1 VRSLTSKL
9 RKTVVTLLLVLLVF
23 AFAAATGS
31 VPASAGE
38 YCDRAAAAGY
48 HHAGLNLWC
57 LYELIQEWWAGNF

>member
-1 VRSLTSKL
+1 VKNLTSKL
-9 RKTVVTLLLVLLVF
+9 RRAVVTVVLVLLVF

-48 HHAGLNLWC
+48 HHPGLNLAC
-57 LYELIQEWWAGNF
+57 LYELIQEWWASNF